1 MKIEFHPQA
10 QEEFTEEASYYERQ
24 IPALGTSFISELESA
39 VALLEAHPKLGAEL
53 ESPFRHL
60 PMRRFPHSLIY
71 AIESRRIWI
80 VAVAHQKR
88 RPGYWRE
95 RIGR

>member
-1 MKIEFHPQA
+1 MKIEFHLQV

-39 VALLEAHPKLGAEL
+39 VPLLEVHPKLGAEF
-53 ESPFRHL
+53 ESPFRYL

-71 AIESRRIWI
+71 AIESRCIWI